1 MPCHRIA
8 SSAEEALRSRLAQ
21 REQRIAELAA
31 ALDALQSRAAER
43 RRQSSQ
49 FADGQCRDM
58 RDAAA
63 RAESLIQR
71 LSESGSSSTTQ
82 TRKASQGTVQASNA
96 NSSRT
101 EGNQG
106 SASPATEPLEATSA
120 GQQPDKSQSQAAEAQ
135 LSSQPAPSSAVQ
147 AESQGQAGVTEARTV
162 DTTATPEAD
171 GHETRSDMA
180 PVSGEAA
187 MPAFSSA
194 LEESNGAYKAGIST
208 GMLRLAE
215 DAEDLRLE
223 LAQRTAEAKGLQSRV
238 DHLMA
243 CQDAHERTE
252 AAQAAQLAEQTEANF
267 CVFYTCCT
275 FPLAGSP
282 APPAACSTDH
292 VPLPCTGLMPC

>member
-1 MPCHRIA
+1 M
-8 SSAEEALRSRLAQ
+8 
-21 REQRIAELAA
+21 AELAA

-43 RRQSSQ
+43 RQQSSQ

-63 RAESLIQR
+63 RAEPLIQC
-71 LSESGSSSTTQ
+71 LSESGSSSNTQ
-82 TRKASQGTVQASNA
+82 TRKASRGTVQASNA
-96 NSSRT
+96 NSRCT

-106 SASPATEPLEATSA
+106 SASPATGPLEATSP
-120 GQQPDKSQSQAAEAQ
+120 GQQPDKSQPQAAEAQ
-135 LSSQPAPSSAVQ
+135 LSSQPTPSSPVQ
-147 AESQGQAGVTEARTV
+147 AESQGQAGFVTEARTV

-171 GHETRSDMA
+171 GHETHSDMA

-194 LEESNGAYKAGIST
+194 LEGSNGAYKAGIST

-243 CQDAHERTE
+243 CQDEHERTE
-252 AAQAAQLAEQTEANF
+252 AAQATELAEQTEASF
-267 CVFYTCCT
+267 CVFHTCCT
-275 FPLAGSP
+275 IPLAGSS
-282 APPAACSTDH
+282 APPAASSTDH
-292 VPLPCTGLMPC
+292 VLLPCTGLMPCQALSGAGQ